1 MKNNI
6 KDMNK
11 KGFTIVEIVVAAFLL
26 LTLLSV
32 STPLLYQLMR
42 YQRNSNNADDL
53 NDNIQ
58 YVLMILEKE
67 LATGSNIQKITDGI
81 EFTNQEGEDVKYEI
95 TGDDNNIL
103 KKTVASTSTDI
114 NNPSEFLIT
123 GINLVDNQLLDLDG
137 DTVAETSGMRH
148 LVTVFL
154 QAESVLGQDGSKT
167 ELPIQMS
174 IIPRNQ
180 NLNN

>member
-67 LATGSNIQKITDGI
+67 LATGSNIQNITDGI
-81 EFTNQEGEDVKYEI
+81 EFTNQENKLVTYVVSGDVLI
-95 TGDDNNIL
+95 
-103 KKTVASTSTDI
+103 KTVDGSPTYI
-114 NNPSEFLIT
+114 NETSEFLIT

-154 QAESVLGQDGSKT
+154 QAESVVGQDGSKT
-167 ELPIQMS
+167 VLPIQMS